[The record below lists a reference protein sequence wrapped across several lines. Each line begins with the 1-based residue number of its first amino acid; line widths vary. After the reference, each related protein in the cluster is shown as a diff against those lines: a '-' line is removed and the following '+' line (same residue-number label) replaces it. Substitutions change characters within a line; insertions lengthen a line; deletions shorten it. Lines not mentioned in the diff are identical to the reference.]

1 MRKRFEIKLH
11 VNVDHIDKDDK
22 IKGSGVTWFEDE
34 DMFMWNNDTWEVSPK
49 DLINAGIPSVS
60 SDAVNLQDKLIYRYP
75 QLDLPREKVDLLKER
90 FNCRV
95 IRDEKKADVS
105 IVSMKFMDNLF
116 HREWGCSKDMQT
128 TYKFFKYLKEDLN
141 ILSDSALIVLRDF
154 MNAAPKDAM
163 VNIKYSKTWETHLV
177 TDKLY
182 NQIENY
188 LNSDV
193 YGSTNGRDWL
203 LAPTKFRAYND
214 LITSTTQIVLDTE
227 ICNIIDEDLAVLGNE
242 KYNEVKEMVTSS
254 DMDNRSLALEML
266 ANCNIEKSFD
276 IVSGIYY
283 WHYDWLKATTNWNT
297 VNVKAFRKRMKA
309 YEGNHG
315 IQSIHPFN
323 QYLNTLAEDRKLTK
337 FAVDHTRTKLYN
349 TFLNNVVGSES
360 DVFKVDLSSIY
371 INEELT
377 NKIIT
382 NE

>member
-95 IRDEKKADVS
+95 IRDEKKAD
-105 IVSMKFMDNLF
+105 
-116 HREWGCSKDMQT
+116 
-128 TYKFFKYLKEDLN
+128 
-141 ILSDSALIVLRDF
+141 LIVLRDF

-182 NQIENY
+182 DQIANY

-203 LAPTKFRAYND
+203 LAPTKFKAYND

-242 KYNEVKEMVTSS
+242 KYNEVEQMVTSS

-297 VNVKAFRKRMKA
+297 VNVKAFRKRMKS

-315 IQSIHPFN
+315 VQGIYPFN
-323 QYLNTLAEDRKLTK
+323 QYLNTLAKDRKLSK
-337 FAVDHTRTKLYN
+337 FAVDHTRTKLHN
-349 TFLNNVVGSES
+349 TFLNSVVGSES